1 LSNFVEALTYRF
13 RGHGAGDIEAY
24 RTKEEVASYKAK
36 DPLITLARQLME
48 EHGVEEGKVEEL
60 RQSALAEVNEAVKF
74 AEESPEPPAETLW
87 TDIFKKPFEG
97 SFSPSNGLS

>member
-1 LSNFVEALTYRF
+1 
-13 RGHGAGDIEAY
+13 
-24 RTKEEVASYKAK
+24 
-36 DPLITLARQLME
+36 LITLARQLME

-74 AEESPEPPAETLW
+74 AEESPEPSAETLW
-87 TDIFKKPFEG
+87 TYIFKKPFEG